1 MVTDFNLT
9 GEALRNLYIFAVDV
23 SEGAVT
29 PEWEI
34 QGYKTEDTSME
45 FNPEVTTVTDVLGDT
60 YTDVDKFEEQIAFE
74 PNTFRPFAKGGKLS
88 ALLLKYKREGTL
100 EKFSQFRVLEGFGML
115 GTPGAYE
122 ADVHEKSTIYPT
134 SMGGSSRTNFPFT
147 VHLGGEIT
155 KGTIDTLKRGL
166 TFTPA
171 I

>member
-1 MVTDFNLT
+1 M
-9 GEALRNLYIFAVDV
+9 
-23 SEGAVT
+23 
-29 PEWEI
+29 
-34 QGYKTEDTSME
+34 
-45 FNPEVTTVTDVLGDT
+45 
-60 YTDVDKFEEQIAFE
+60 
-74 PNTFRPFAKGGKLS
+74 
-88 ALLLKYKREGTL
+88 LLKYKREGTL